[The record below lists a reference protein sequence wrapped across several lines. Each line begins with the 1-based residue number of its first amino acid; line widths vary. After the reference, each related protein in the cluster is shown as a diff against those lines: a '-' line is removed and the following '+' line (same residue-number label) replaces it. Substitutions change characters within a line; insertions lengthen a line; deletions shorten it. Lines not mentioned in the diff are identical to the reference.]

1 MGIILAGA
9 AALLYGVADFS
20 GGLATRR
27 SRVHAVLFHSQLL
40 GLALALVA
48 APFIAPLFT
57 GGGATTRDVLWG
69 MGAGASG
76 AFGLAFLYRGLAA
89 GVIAVVSPVAAVV
102 GAGVPVAA
110 GLLLGE
116 SPGVT
121 GWAGI
126 AVSLLAIM
134 LLGWHRV
141 SGTERARLR
150 ASLLHGLL
158 AGLGF
163 GGFFVLIARP
173 GEQAGLWPLVGAR
186 LASIAMVAAFSL
198 AAGRSM
204 RVARDSAALLVVT
217 GVFDMGAN
225 IAFVMASRIYLLS
238 VVSVI
243 SSLYPAPTVVLG
255 RVVLGERLTPAR
267 VAGLVSAVSGVALMS
282 V

>member
-27 SRVHAVLFHSQLL
+27 SGVHAVLFFSQLTGL
-40 GLALALVA
+40 VLALAASPFFGEGAAA
-48 APFIAPLFT
+48 APDF
-57 GGGATTRDVLWG
+57 LWG
-69 MGAGASG
+69 MGAGAAG
-76 AFGLAFLYRGLAA
+76 AFGLAFLYQGLAS
-89 GVIAVVSPVAAVV
+89 GIIAVVSPVAAVV
-102 GAGVPVAA
+102 GAAVPVLA

-116 SPGVT
+116 SPGAT
-121 GWAGI
+121 GWLGI

-141 SGTERARLR
+141 GGSERARLR
-150 ASLLHGLL
+150 VSLLHGLL

-163 GGFFVLIARP
+163 GAFFVLISRP
-173 GEQAGLWPLVGAR
+173 GGQSGLWPLVGAR
-186 LASIAMVAAFSL
+186 WMSIAMVGTFSL
-198 AAGRSM
+198 AGGGSL
-204 RVARDSAALLVVT
+204 RVFRGSVGLIAATGLL
-217 GVFDMGAN
+217 DMGAN
-225 IAFVMASRIYLLS
+225 IAFLLASRVHLLS

-243 SSLYPAPTVVLG
+243 SSLYPAPTVILG

-267 VAGLVSAVSGVALMS
+267 IVGLAAAMSGVALMS